1 MRSVNIKLTDRDK
14 ELREQAK
21 KNSRLDYPTIDS
33 ILMSWALRHWEQIPA
48 LMSPMEKIE
57 ASR

>member
-1 MRSVNIKLTDRDK
+1 MRSINIKLTETDK

-21 KNSRLDYPTIDS
+21 KNSRLDYPTIDA
-33 ILMSWALRHWEQIPA
+33 ILMSWALRHWEHIPA

-57 ASR
+57 DSR

>member
-1 MRSVNIKLTDRDK
+1 MRSINIKLTDRDK

-33 ILMSWALRHWEQIPA
+33 ILMSWALRNWEHIPA

-57 ASR
+57 ASK